1 MLAEWIQ
8 HVDELRNQYHWLLFF
23 SVPKM
28 LHLYHLLQEK
38 NPNVEAIVREIS
50 FLCRN
55 DPAARKNAQV
65 VVKVSSGWNKTET
78 RGVGVASF
86 PGLPRLRFL
95 IACSMQKRSQK
106 AW

>member
-1 MLAEWIQ
+1 M
-8 HVDELRNQYHWLLFF
+8 
-23 SVPKM
+23 PKM
-28 LHLYHLLQEK
+28 LHLYHLLREK

-78 RGVGVASF
+78 RGVGISSF
-86 PGLPRLRFL
+86 PGLPRLWFL
-95 IACSMQKRSQK
+95 IACSMQKRSQM